1 MEQLVYAIIIFAL
14 ITLLGLGIAYVTGI
28 DAKTIL
34 MVVYGVIV
42 FLGCIQVAEDL

>member
-14 ITLLGLGIAYVTGI
+14 ITLLGLGIAYISGF
-28 DAKTIL
+28 DWK
-34 MVVYGVIV
+34 VVLLIEYGVIV